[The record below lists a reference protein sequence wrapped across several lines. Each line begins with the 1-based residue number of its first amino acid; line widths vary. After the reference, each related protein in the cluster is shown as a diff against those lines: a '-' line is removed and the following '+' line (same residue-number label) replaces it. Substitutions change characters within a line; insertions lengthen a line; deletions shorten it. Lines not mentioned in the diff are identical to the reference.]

1 MKVKYEAAPKH
12 TLIVGDVEIAG
23 GQTAEVPDA
32 DGKRLLA
39 DPNVS
44 VTEIPATEPK
54 QPKPTAAGA
63 GQTKKEK

>member
-1 MKVKYEAAPKH
+1 MKVKYEAAPQH
-12 TLIVGDVEIAG
+12 TLIIGDTEIAG
-23 GQTAEVPDA
+23 GKTGEVSDA

-39 DPNVS
+39 DPNIS

-54 QPKPTAAGA
+54 QPKPTAASA